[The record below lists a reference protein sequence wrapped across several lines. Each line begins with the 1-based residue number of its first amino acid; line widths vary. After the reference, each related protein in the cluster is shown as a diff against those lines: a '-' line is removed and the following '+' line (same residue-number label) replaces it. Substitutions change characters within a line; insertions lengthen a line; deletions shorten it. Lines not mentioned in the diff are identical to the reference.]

1 MLSSIFL
8 WLNYK
13 MNVSFKERKLGPMF
27 SVTIYGLQGLIQ
39 DLFLRAFPHVAV

>member
-13 MNVSFKERKLGPMF
+13 MNASFKESELGPMF
-27 SVTIYGLQGLIQ
+27 SITIHSLQGLTQ
-39 DLFLRAFPHVAV
+39 DLFLRAFPHMAF

>member
-13 MNVSFKERKLGPMF
+13 MNVSFKESELGPMF
-27 SVTIYGLQGLIQ
+27 FLS
-39 DLFLRAFPHVAV
+39 LFTAYRD